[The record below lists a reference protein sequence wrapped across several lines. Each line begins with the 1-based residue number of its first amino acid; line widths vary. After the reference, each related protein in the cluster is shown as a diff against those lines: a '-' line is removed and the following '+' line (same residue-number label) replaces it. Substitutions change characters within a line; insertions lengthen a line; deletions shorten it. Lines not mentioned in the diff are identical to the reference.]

1 MSPTQGAATAPAK
14 QATPPPVQ
22 PGQAQ
27 QGPLYA
33 ARAAQVPVASPSP
46 KRAGYGLP
54 CAKCRT
60 YYASDLTVC
69 PICKSAERVTPV
81 VRPVRN
87 AAATNEQKLPDPAEL
102 EQERERFLRE
112 FQAKML
118 ASHPA
123 PAATA
128 GARCARSE
136 NHPTVDEPA
145 AVCQNCYDQLQEKVD
160 VLEAALHIDL
170 KEATRI
176 VYDAVWADTSDPN
189 LTYQNAASALLAEL
203 RKRSGVTPTFRA
215 QPPMLD

>member
-27 QGPLYA
+27 QGPPYA
-33 ARAAQVPVASPSP
+33 ARAAQAPAASPSP
-46 KRAGYGLP
+46 KPAGYGLP

-60 YYASDLTVC
+60 YYPSDLKVC
-69 PICKSAERVTPV
+69 PICKSSERVTPV
-81 VRPVRN
+81 VRPVRH
-87 AAATNEQKLPDPAEL
+87 AVTMNEQKLPDPSEL

-118 ASHPA
+118 AAHPA
-123 PAATA
+123 QAPTAA
-128 GARCARSE
+128 ARCVRGE

-145 AVCQNCYDQLQEKVD
+145 AVCQSCYDQLQEKVD

-170 KEATRI
+170 KEAAQI
-176 VYDAVWADTSDPN
+176 VYDAVWADPSDPN
-189 LTYQNAASALLAEL
+189 LTYQNAATALMTEL
-203 RKRSGVTPTFRA
+203 RRRSGVTPTFRA